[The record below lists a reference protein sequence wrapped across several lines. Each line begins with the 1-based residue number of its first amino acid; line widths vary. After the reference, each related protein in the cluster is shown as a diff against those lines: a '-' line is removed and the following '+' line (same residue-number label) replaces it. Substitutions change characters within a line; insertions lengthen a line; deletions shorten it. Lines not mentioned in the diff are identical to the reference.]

1 MLAALSIHNAM
12 GGTELA
18 FNDPA
23 ETYRVIPVFLLV
35 LFFSVP
41 GEEIVWRGFALP

>member
-41 GEEIVWRGFALP
+41 GEEIGWRGFALP